1 MTRAFTIHR
10 ARAVPLTRTDDD
22 HYYVNMGRFGRYWFC
37 ARDFERLTGLRLKPG
52 ESVRVRL
59 TRTRR
64 TKA

>member
-10 ARAVPLTRTDDD
+10 DRAPQFDRRDED